1 MYFYTAYFLFQV
13 IIVEKEIK
21 QKYISSAVFMLI
33 ATILVKVI
41 SAVYKIP
48 LTTYIGATGRGYFS
62 IAYNLCLPVHA
73 LTMGAFPIALT
84 KLVST
89 CNAKGNNEKIAKLWK
104 ASKKLFFIVGL
115 AGMSVLFICA
125 KPYADFISSS
135 PKSIYTI
142 LALAPSVFF
151 SCLSACHRAF
161 SEGFLDMKPTAISQL
176 LEAFVKLIFGLLMA
190 KYTMSYLYDFY
201 NMNGTVL
208 GVVMDNE
215 EQALSAIYP
224 LTSASAMFGTTL
236 GSITAYLFS
245 KIYTSINYSAYKIKG
260 LGYKDEYSELLK
272 FCAPLVLAT
281 VVQSISNFLD
291 TSSIQYCLS
300 LCSKETL
307 AEIYNMQGEDI
318 YTYVFGIF
326 ASALDFK
333 NLVPAIVMALGVT
346 AVPAVSSAFESS
358 AERFSKLINEIFK
371 YTVVLGV
378 GGGLVLS
385 LFSHEILDLFY
396 AKSNADIVMN
406 AERFLFYS
414 GITILPC
421 CFAVTSVYCTQAL
434 GFAKQTVVPFV
445 IGAGVKVALNFLL
458 VSDSEINILG
468 TCVSNFF
475 GFLVIIVANMITIHT
490 KTNTKFDLKNLFFKP
505 VIAGILTYFAVDY
518 VKISISPDIGKI
530 PLLAILLIILAV
542 FYSILLMVFKIISVS
557 ELKRSK

>member
-1 MYFYTAYFLFQV
+1 M
-13 IIVEKEIK
+13 EKGIK
-21 QKYISSAVFMLI
+21 QKYISSAVFMLA

-84 KLVST
+84 KLVSS
-89 CNAKGNNEKIAKLWK
+89 CNAKGNAEKIAKLWK
-104 ASKKLFFIVGL
+104 ASKKLFFIVGIS
-115 AGMSVLFICA
+115 GMVVILLCA

-142 LALAPSVFF
+142 MALAPSVFF
-151 SCLSACHRAF
+151 SCLAACHRAF

-176 LEAFVKLIFGLLMA
+176 IEAFIKLIFGLLLA
-190 KYTMSYLYDFY
+190 KSAMSYLYDFY
-201 NMNGTVL
+201 YINGTVL

-215 EQALSAIYP
+215 KQALSAIYP
-224 LTSASAMFGTTL
+224 LTSAAAMLGTTL
-236 GSITAYLFS
+236 GSMAAYVFS
-245 KIYTSINYSAYKIKG
+245 KIYTCINYSKYKIKG
-260 LGYKDEYSELLK
+260 LSYKNEYDELLR

-281 VVQSISNFLD
+281 VIQSISNFLD

-300 LCSKETL
+300 LCNKETL
-307 AEIYNMQGEDI
+307 AEIYKMQSDDI

-326 ASALDFK
+326 AAALDFK

-371 YTVVLGV
+371 YTVILGV

-385 LFSHEILDLFY
+385 LFSNELLDLFY
-396 AKSNADIVMN
+396 SKNNADIVMN

-414 GITILPC
+414 GVTILPC

-434 GFAKQTVVPFV
+434 GFAKQTIVPFA

-458 VSDSEINILG
+458 VSNSEINILG

-475 GFLVIIVANMITIHT
+475 GFLVIIIANMITIHK
-490 KTNTKFDLKNLFFKP
+490 KTNTKFDLKSLIIKP
-505 VIAGILTYFAVDY
+505 VFVGILTYFAVDY
-518 VKISISPDIGKI
+518 VKTSLFLDIGKFY
-530 PLLAILLIILAV
+530 LLVILLIILAV
-542 FYSILLMVFKIISVS
+542 FYSILLMIFKIISIG
-557 ELKRSK
+557 EIKLLK